1 MAQTDFRRNAREQA
15 HVYTTA
21 RATISKYGSH
31 KDAIKAFIQSYTSDD
46 MDDSTAWGPL
56 KYMNALQD
64 IADKRS
70 STFLIDLHEFEK
82 GCKDPEVFPALLIN
96 TQRYVQ
102 FCYEACNELMPERS
116 SNYVDSEHF
125 GERALDEWRESME
138 SVQHAT
144 LPPQFKCNFQVLFTG
159 STGKPTAVREI
170 RSSSVGSLVTV
181 NCIVSR
187 VTPVKPKIEIASY
200 HCDTCGQDMWQ
211 VVETESFLPV
221 SQCPTPQCRTNKTTG
236 TISLQLRTSKMSKF
250 QEIKVQEPATDVPA
264 GNVPMSMT
272 VVLAGELTRAVLPGD
287 AVAITGVYVPF
298 EYTGFQAM
306 RKGSSPDLYL
316 LAHSVTKHKRGFAE
330 AAPDASDA
338 LLSRVIA
345 AASSANI
352 YELLA
357 KSIAPEIYGH
367 LDVKKALLL
376 QLVGGCVRQMKD
388 GMRIRGDIHVLLM
401 GDPGVAK
408 SQLLKYISVL
418 APRAVYTTG
427 KGSSG
432 VGLTASV
439 LRDKFTKEV
448 TLEGG
453 ALVMADK
460 GVCCIDEFDKME
472 EGDRT
477 AIHEV
482 MEQQTVSI
490 AKAGITTTLNARASV
505 LAAANPA
512 YGRYNPTKSV
522 LQNMNLPA
530 ALLSRFDLQFLLL
543 DRVDPE
549 RDSALAKHVGH
560 VHRFGDIPA
569 LDFEPLEIEFIRSYI
584 RKAREFE
591 PEIDEDLI
599 PEIIGQYTNLR
610 QQERAETQAN
620 RGHHEENNKTYT
632 TPRTLLGI
640 LRLSQALA
648 RLRFSDTVERGDFM
662 EAVRLIIESKSSV
675 DDTVNKD
682 NRGPRDLSSQVW
694 ECLLQFM
701 KRMGEDAWV
710 SVLELEKHA
719 QTRGFSLESVRTT
732 LQQYS
737 DLNVVLMNPEKT
749 KVCVGI

>member
-1 MAQTDFRRNAREQA
+1 
-15 HVYTTA
+15 
-21 RATISKYGSH
+21 
-31 KDAIKAFIQSYTSDD
+31 
-46 MDDSTAWGPL
+46 MDDSTLWGPL
-56 KYMNALQD
+56 KYMAALQN

-70 STFLIDLHEFEK
+70 NTFLIDLSEF
-82 GCKDPEVFPALLIN
+82 GTACKDTEVYAALIQN
-96 TQRYVQ
+96 SSRYVQ
-102 FCYEACNELMPERS
+102 FFYDACNELMPQRS
-116 SNYVDSEHF
+116 ANYVDSEHF
-125 GERALDEWRESME
+125 GERALDEWRASIEASNTA
-138 SVQHAT
+138 V

-159 STGKPTAVREI
+159 SSCKPTAVREI

-187 VTPVKPKIEIASY
+187 VNPVKPKLEIASY
-200 HCDTCGQDMWQ
+200 HCDTCNQDVWE
-211 VVETESFLPV
+211 VIETESYLPM
-221 SQCPTPQCRTNKTTG
+221 SQCPTPRCKTNRTTG

-250 QEIKVQEPATDVPA
+250 QEIKVQEPANDVPT

-272 VVLAGELTRAVLPGD
+272 VVLTGELTRSVLPGD
-287 AVAITGVYVPF
+287 AVAVTGVYVPF

-306 RKGSSPDLYL
+306 KKGSSPDLYL
-316 LAHSVTKHKRGFAE
+316 LAHSITKHKRGFADPS
-330 AAPDASDA
+330 PDASDA
-338 LLSRVIA
+338 ILQRVIA
-345 AASSANI
+345 AAQSANI

-357 KSIAPEIYGH
+357 KSIAPEIFGN

-376 QLVGGCVRQMKD
+376 QLVGGCARQMKD

-512 YGRYNPTKSV
+512 YGRYNPSKSV

-543 DRVDPE
+543 DRADPE

-560 VHRFGDIPA
+560 VHRFGDVPA
-569 LDFEPLEIEFIRSYI
+569 LDFEPLDMEFIRSYI
-584 RKAREFE
+584 RKAREFQ

-599 PEIIGQYTNLR
+599 PEIISQYTNLR
-610 QQERAETQAN
+610 QAERQETQMN

-640 LRLSQALA
+640 LRLSQSLA
-648 RLRFSDTVERGDFM
+648 RLRFSETVERGDFM
-662 EAVRLIIESKSSV
+662 EAVRLMVESKSSV
-675 DDTVNKD
+675 DESQTKEH
-682 NRGPRDLSSQVW
+682 RGPRDLGSQVW

-701 KRMGEDAWV
+701 KRVGEDAWV
-710 SVLELEKHA
+710 SILELEKHA
-719 QTRGFSLESVRTT
+719 QTRGFTIESVRTT

-737 DLNVVLMNPEKT
+737 DLNVVLINPEQT